1 MLLGDLN
8 INLDAPRDT
17 REEIIAEQCD
27 AWSVACMTRS
37 FASTR
42 TRTIKGRWT
51 WRQLRMGRW
60 VSSKPDYLLATPRAR
75 KRLRVARPRQLRH
88 HATDHRAIVAK
99 IWVRGGRKRMET
111 YRRKARRNPLLRGL
125 RKPLRQSEML
135 FEELRSTIA
144 RREQRSHPRNS
155 WISERTWA
163 LVDTRARLRR
173 NGSLTGRACCQS
185 SRRIN
190 ASFQMDRTA

>member
-1 MLLGDLN
+1 M
-8 INLDAPRDT
+8 
-17 REEIIAEQCD
+17 
-27 AWSVACMTRS
+27 
-37 FASTR
+37 
-42 TRTIKGRWT
+42 
-51 WRQLRMGRW
+51 
-60 VSSKPDYLLATPRAR
+60 
-75 KRLRVARPRQLRH
+75 RVARPRQLRH

-173 NGSLTGRACCQS
+173 NGGLTGRACRQS

-190 ASFQMDRTA
+190 ASLTFRWIGRREHVEPGRRSRRPWTTQIPSSLGIGRRDGTGLLGARLHSPVSSQWQLRLRRG